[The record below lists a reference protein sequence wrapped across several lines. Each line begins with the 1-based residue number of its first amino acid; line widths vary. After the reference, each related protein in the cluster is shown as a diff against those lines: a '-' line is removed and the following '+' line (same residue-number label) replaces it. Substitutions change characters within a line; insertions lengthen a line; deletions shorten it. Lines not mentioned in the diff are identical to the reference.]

1 VQNSKQ
7 LLGATGEE
15 IAVDY
20 LISQGYVVFD
30 RNWRSKSGEID
41 IIASE
46 KFNSQDELIFIEVK
60 TRSSRDYGDPIEAI
74 SATKYLRMYRLALE
88 WLIENSAS
96 REAWRLDVIS
106 IVISRA
112 QEIEIDHLKR
122 VCA

>member
-1 VQNSKQ
+1 MQNSKQ

-15 IAVDY
+15 IAVDS

-41 IIASE
+41 SIASE

>member
-1 VQNSKQ
+1 MQNSKQ

-112 QEIEIDHLKR
+112 QKIEIDHLKR

>member
-1 VQNSKQ
+1 MQNSKH

-20 LISQGYVVFD
+20 LVSQGYVVFD

-74 SATKYLRMYRLALE
+74 TATKYLRMYRLALE
-88 WLIENSAS
+88 WLSENSAS

>member
-7 LLGATGEE
+7 LLGASGEE

-41 IIASE
+41 IVASE

-88 WLIENSAS
+88 WLSENSAS
-96 REAWRLDVIS
+96 RELWRLDVIS
-106 IVISRA
+106 IVISRT
-112 QEIEIDHLKR
+112 QEIEIDHVKR

>member
-7 LLGATGEE
+7 VLGASGEE

-30 RNWRSKSGEID
+30 RNWRSKTGEID
-41 IIASE
+41 IVASE
-46 KFNSQDELIFIEVK
+46 KSNLRDELIFVEVK
-60 TRSSRDYGDPIEAI
+60 TRSSRDYGDPLEAI
-74 SATKYLRMYRLALE
+74 SATKYLRMYRLAIE
-88 WLIENSAS
+88 WLSENSAS
-96 REAWRLDVIS
+96 REPWRLDVIS
-106 IVISRA
+106 IVISKT

>member
-1 VQNSKQ
+1 MQNSKQ

-20 LISQGYVVFD
+20 LISQGYIVFD

-88 WLIENSAS
+88 WLSENSAS

>member
-1 VQNSKQ
+1 MQNSKQ
-7 LLGATGEE
+7 LLGASGEE

-41 IIASE
+41 IVASE

-88 WLIENSAS
+88 WLSENSAS

-106 IVISRA
+106 IVISRT

>member
-1 VQNSKQ
+1 MQNSKQ

-74 SATKYLRMYRLALE
+74 SAAKYLRMYRLALE
-88 WLIENSAS
+88 WLSENSAS

>member
-1 VQNSKQ
+1 MQNSKQ

-74 SATKYLRMYRLALE
+74 TATKYLRMYRLALE
-88 WLIENSAS
+88 WLSENSAS

>member
-1 VQNSKQ
+1 MQNSKQ
-7 LLGATGEE
+7 LLGASGEE

-41 IIASE
+41 IVASE

-74 SATKYLRMYRLALE
+74 SATILNNDSYLD
-88 WLIENSAS
+88 LITAP
-96 REAWRLDVIS
+96 VI
-106 IVISRA
+106 RKMRF
-112 QEIEIDHLKR
+112 LYNNP
-122 VCA
+122 

>member
-1 VQNSKQ
+1 MQNSKQ
-7 LLGATGEE
+7 QLGATGEE

>member
-1 VQNSKQ
+1 MQNSKQ

-20 LISQGYVVFD
+20 LVSQGYVVFD

-74 SATKYLRMYRLALE
+74 TATKYLRMYRLALE
-88 WLIENSAS
+88 WLSENSAS

-112 QEIEIDHLKR
+112 QEVEIDHLKR

>member
-1 VQNSKQ
+1 MQNSKQ

-20 LISQGYVVFD
+20 LVSQGYVVFD

-46 KFNSQDELIFIEVK
+46 KFNSQEELIFIEVK

-74 SATKYLRMYRLALE
+74 TATKYLRMYRLALE
-88 WLIENSAS
+88 WLSENSAS

-112 QEIEIDHLKR
+112 QEIDIDHLKR

>member
-46 KFNSQDELIFIEVK
+46 KFNSQDELIFTEVK

-74 SATKYLRMYRLALE
+74 AATKYLRMYRLALE
-88 WLIENSAS
+88 WLSENSAS

>member
-1 VQNSKQ
+1 MQNSKQ
-7 LLGATGEE
+7 QLGATGEE

-20 LISQGYVVFD
+20 LVSQGYIVFD

-46 KFNSQDELIFIEVK
+46 KFNSHDELIFIEVK
-60 TRSSRDYGDPIEAI
+60 TRSSRDYGDPMEAI

-112 QEIEIDHLKR
+112 QKIEIDHLKR

>member
-20 LISQGYVVFD
+20 LISQGYEVFD

-74 SATKYLRMYRLALE
+74 TATKYLRMYRLALE
-88 WLIENSAS
+88 WLSENSAS

>member
-1 VQNSKQ
+1 MQNSKQ

-20 LISQGYVVFD
+20 LVSQGYVVFD

-74 SATKYLRMYRLALE
+74 TATKYLRMHRLALE
-88 WLIENSAS
+88 WLSENSAS

>member
-1 VQNSKQ
+1 MQNSKQ

-20 LISQGYVVFD
+20 LVSQGYVVFD

-74 SATKYLRMYRLALE
+74 TTTKYLRMYRLALE
-88 WLIENSAS
+88 WLSENSAS

>member
-1 VQNSKQ
+1 MQNSKQ

-20 LISQGYVVFD
+20 LVSQGYVVFD

>member
-1 VQNSKQ
+1 VQNSRQ
-7 LLGATGEE
+7 VLGASGEE

-30 RNWRSKSGEID
+30 RNWRSKTGEID
-41 IIASE
+41 IVASE
-46 KFNSQDELIFIEVK
+46 KFNARDELIFVEVK

-88 WLIENSAS
+88 WLSENSAS
-96 REAWRLDVIS
+96 REPWRLDVIS
-106 IVISRA
+106 IVISKA
-112 QEIEIDHLKR
+112 DQIEIDHLKR

>member
-1 VQNSKQ
+1 MQNSKQ
-7 LLGATGEE
+7 VLGATGEE

-20 LISQGYVVFD
+20 LVSQGYVVFD

-46 KFNSQDELIFIEVK
+46 KFNSQEELIFIEVK

-88 WLIENSAS
+88 WLSENSAS

>member
-60 TRSSRDYGDPIEAI
+60 TRSSRDYGDPIQAI
-74 SATKYLRMYRLALE
+74 TATKYLRMYRLALE
-88 WLIENSAS
+88 WLSENSAS

>member
-20 LISQGYVVFD
+20 LVSQGYVVFD

-60 TRSSRDYGDPIEAI
+60 TRSSRDYGDPIQAI
-74 SATKYLRMYRLALE
+74 TATKYLRMYRLALE
-88 WLIENSAS
+88 WLSENSAS

-112 QEIEIDHLKR
+112 QEIEINHLKR

>member
-1 VQNSKQ
+1 MQNSKQ
-7 LLGATGEE
+7 VLGATGEE

-20 LISQGYVVFD
+20 LVSQGYVVFD

-60 TRSSRDYGDPIEAI
+60 TRSSRDYGDPIQAI
-74 SATKYLRMYRLALE
+74 TATKYLRMYRLALE
-88 WLIENSAS
+88 WLSENSAS

>member
-1 VQNSKQ
+1 MQNSKQ

-20 LISQGYVVFD
+20 LVSQGYVVFD

-74 SATKYLRMYRLALE
+74 TATKYLRMYRLALE
-88 WLIENSAS
+88 WLSENNAS

>member
-1 VQNSKQ
+1 MQNSKQ

-46 KFNSQDELIFIEVK
+46 KFNSQEELIFIEVK

-74 SATKYLRMYRLALE
+74 TATKYLRMYRLALE
-88 WLIENSAS
+88 WLSENSAS

>member
-1 VQNSKQ
+1 MQNSKQ

-20 LISQGYVVFD
+20 LVSQGYVVFD

-60 TRSSRDYGDPIEAI
+60 TRSSRDYGDPIQAI
-74 SATKYLRMYRLALE
+74 TATKYLRMYRLALE
-88 WLIENSAS
+88 WLRENSAS

>member
-1 VQNSKQ
+1 MQNSKQ

-20 LISQGYVVFD
+20 LVSQGYVVFD

-74 SATKYLRMYRLALE
+74 TATKYLRMYRLALE
-88 WLIENSAS
+88 WLSENSAS

-112 QEIEIDHLKR
+112 QEIEINHLKR

>member
-1 VQNSKQ
+1 MQNSKQ
-7 LLGATGEE
+7 QLGATGEE

-46 KFNSQDELIFIEVK
+46 KFNSHDELIFIEVK

-88 WLIENSAS
+88 WLSENSAS

>member
-1 VQNSKQ
+1 MQNSKQ

-15 IAVDY
+15 IAVNY
-20 LISQGYVVFD
+20 LVSQGYVVFD

-60 TRSSRDYGDPIEAI
+60 TRSSRDYGDPIQAI
-74 SATKYLRMYRLALE
+74 TATKYLRMYRLALE
-88 WLIENSAS
+88 WLSENSAS

>member
-1 VQNSKQ
+1 MQNSKQ

-74 SATKYLRMYRLALE
+74 TATKYLRMYRLALE
-88 WLIENSAS
+88 WLSENSAS

-112 QEIEIDHLKR
+112 QEIEIEHLKR

>member
-7 LLGATGEE
+7 ILGATGEE

-20 LISQGYVVFD
+20 LVSQGYVVFD

-74 SATKYLRMYRLALE
+74 TATKYLRMYRLALE
-88 WLIENSAS
+88 WLSENSAS

>member
-1 VQNSKQ
+1 MQNSKQ

-20 LISQGYVVFD
+20 LVSQGYIVFD

-88 WLIENSAS
+88 WLSENSAS

>member
-1 VQNSKQ
+1 MQNSKQ

-20 LISQGYVVFD
+20 LVSQGYVVFD

-46 KFNSQDELIFIEVK
+46 KLNSQDELIFIEVK

-74 SATKYLRMYRLALE
+74 TATKYLRMYRLALE
-88 WLIENSAS
+88 WLSENNAS